1 MKWPTF
7 TTHAT
12 LSQNILRF
20 YRLFFLFFKKKKKSF
35 LNLKGT
41 LIGIYIYTSDHRY

>member
-20 YRLFFLFFKKKKKSF
+20 YRLFFKNKKIKSF

-41 LIGIYIYTSDHRY
+41 LIGIYIYTSDHIY